1 MRFCGCGVHVAYVAQ
16 VQPDMEELTEN
27 AEDGADEAESK
38 QSEVKL
44 GRLQYKVSS
53 IYYISSILP
62 SFASYGVTKILT
74 Y

>member
-1 MRFCGCGVHVAYVAQ
+1 MVQ

-53 IYYISSILP
+53 IYMSFVLCIIIKKEYIYIFSKEIP
-62 SFASYGVTKILT
+62 WGMKRP
-74 Y
+74 

>member
-1 MRFCGCGVHVAYVAQ
+1 MCSMIQ
-16 VQPDMEELTEN
+16 VQPDMDQLTEN

-53 IYYISSILP
+53 ILHELCVVYINKKKYI
-62 SFASYGVTKILT
+62 
-74 Y
+74 